1 MNTEYIRSLLNAF
14 HNHSIYDIET
24 ALIIYEFSDKD
35 IRYIEEEEM
44 NRVYKLIK
52 SQDEII
58 DEYIIE
64 KYRQEER
71 AKEDELNERGI

>member
-1 MNTEYIRSLLNAF
+1 MNTEYIRSLLNVF
-14 HNHSIYDIET
+14 HNHSICDIET

-35 IRYIEEEEM
+35 SRYIKDEEL
-44 NRVYKLIK
+44 NRVYELIK

-71 AKEDELNERGI
+71 EKEEELNEREI

>member
-1 MNTEYIRSLLNAF
+1 MNTEYIRSLLNVF

-24 ALIIYEFSDKD
+24 ALIIYEFSDED
-35 IRYIEEEEM
+35 SRYIKDEEL
-44 NRVYKLIK
+44 NRVYELIK

-71 AKEDELNERGI
+71 EKEEELNEREI